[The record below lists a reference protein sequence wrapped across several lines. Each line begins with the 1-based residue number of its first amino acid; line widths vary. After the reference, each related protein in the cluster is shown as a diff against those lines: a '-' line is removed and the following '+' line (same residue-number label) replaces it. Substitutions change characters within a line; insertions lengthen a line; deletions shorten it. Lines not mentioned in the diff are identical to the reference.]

1 MITHIHHVNFLV
13 KDLDQAVI
21 KYQALLGNDSGQFIF
36 DELDARNVKIARI
49 KLGQTWLVLVQ
60 PIGEQGIPAQH
71 LKKHGEG
78 FFLLSLGCTE
88 LDEQVQRIITES
100 DLEFSSSKRQGLD
113 NWQVQD
119 LDTEPFGGVQIQLAE
134 EKSE

>member
-13 KDLDQAVI
+13 KDLDHAVTR
-21 KYQALLGNDSGQFIF
+21 YQALLGADSGHFIF

-60 PIGEQGIPAQH
+60 PVGDEGIPAQH
-71 LKKHGEG
+71 LKEHGEG
-78 FFLLSLGCTE
+78 FFLLSLGCDE
-88 LDEQVQRIITES
+88 LDAEMQRITSEP
-100 DLEFSSSKRQGLD
+100 DLNLSSAKRQGLD

-119 LDTEPFGGVQIQLAE
+119 LDTQPFGGVQIQLTE
-134 EKSE
+134 EKPK